1 MAFNIGFMAFIMVI
15 ASALLLIPFMLY
27 ALDLKSHGWTAGYVA
42 LFGAMIA
49 STDAASV
56 SAVLRSGGWC
66 RGAGW
71 GHGAEVQG
79 CSTGWCTGVS
89 GLAYVH

>member
-1 MAFNIGFMAFIMVI
+1 MPGLPASPRPPCPPQVAFNIGFMAFIMVI

-27 ALDLKSHGWTAGYVA
+27 ALDLKANGWTAGYVA

-56 SAVLRSGGWC
+56 SAVLRSGG
-66 RGAGW
+66 
-71 GHGAEVQG
+71 
-79 CSTGWCTGVS
+79 
-89 GLAYVH
+89 